1 MAIRGLIDVHSK
13 VLFNHEFDSQNV
25 ERDVVDDENPL
36 QAALF
41 LVFVLHRL
49 HSNQIL
55 LYILVVWIQDFEPC
69 GIIGVAAHIVHIK
82 VLHNLFLHILIGFG
96 LVR

>member
-1 MAIRGLIDVHSK
+1 
-13 VLFNHEFDSQNV
+13 
-25 ERDVVDDENPL
+25 
-36 QAALF
+36 
-41 LVFVLHRL
+41 L